1 MITSLPVSVLS
12 NARKRNISSE
22 LISGSQDRPQDLMMN
37 PGLLQEAAIPPLP
50 PHTGPVVAGGGA
62 GGETAQEKKWN
73 AEFNQVLQTVIEQ
86 DRADRSK
93 MDWSAVSPANLQE
106 TKTVKEPV
114 MEWCTN
120 TNTNTDKTAAAA
132 PSLTS
137 VPVLSIPETTAVN
150 LDIIS
155 PAVPPGGTLLAQ
167 PSVTAVSSVYQ
178 EVPEDSPAQAA
189 GPPGETNTGPGQ
201 LLFEVRN
208 YYSESQ
214 TEAQTAGLAD
224 SYSQDLAPIQGDP
237 LLSEASVCIE
247 LQKSIEAASVNSPEQ
262 SQLGSEIP
270 RDQQWVNTPQ
280 TTDWT

>member
-1 MITSLPVSVLS
+1 
-12 NARKRNISSE
+12 
-22 LISGSQDRPQDLMMN
+22 
-37 PGLLQEAAIPPLP
+37 
-50 PHTGPVVAGGGA
+50 
-62 GGETAQEKKWN
+62 
-73 AEFNQVLQTVIEQ
+73 
-86 DRADRSK
+86 
-93 MDWSAVSPANLQE
+93 
-106 TKTVKEPV
+106 

-120 TNTNTDKTAAAA
+120 TDKTPAAA
-132 PSLTS
+132 PALAS
-137 VPVLSIPETTAVN
+137 VPVLSIPETAAVN

-155 PAVPPGGTLLAQ
+155 PAVPPGGVPGQTVTLL
-167 PSVTAVSSVYQ
+167 
-178 EVPEDSPAQAA
+178 EVQEDSPAQAQ
-189 GPPGETNTGPGQ
+189 PPVETNSSPGQ

-208 YYSESQ
+208 FYSESQ
-214 TEAQTAGLAD
+214 SESQTATLSD

>member
-22 LISGSQDRPQDLMMN
+22 LISGSQDRPQDLMIN
-37 PGLLQEAAIPPLP
+37 PGLLQEATIPPLP
-50 PHTGPVVAGGGA
+50 HAGPVVTGAAGGGA
-62 GGETAQEKKWN
+62 GGGGETAQEKKWN

-93 MDWSAVSPANLQE
+93 NTMDWSTGNLQDP
-106 TKTVKEPV
+106 KAGKEPV

-120 TNTNTDKTAAAA
+120 TDKTPATA
-132 PSLTS
+132 PALSS
-137 VPVLSIPETTAVN
+137 VPVLSIPDTAAVN

-155 PAVPPGGTLLAQ
+155 PAVPPGGVPGQTVTLL
-167 PSVTAVSSVYQ
+167 
-178 EVPEDSPAQAA
+178 EVQEDSPAQAA
-189 GPPGETNTGPGQ
+189 APVETNSGPGQ

-208 YYSESQ
+208 FYSESQ
-214 TEAQTAGLAD
+214 TAGQTAPLSD